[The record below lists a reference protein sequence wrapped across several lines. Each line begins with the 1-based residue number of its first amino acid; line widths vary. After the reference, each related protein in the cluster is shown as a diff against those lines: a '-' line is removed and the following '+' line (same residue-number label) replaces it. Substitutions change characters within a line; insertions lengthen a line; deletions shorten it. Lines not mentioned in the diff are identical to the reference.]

1 MAEVDSCL
9 DFLQC
14 LQQTANKPFIQAI
27 ETWICDQ
34 IVKEMTEFLP
44 SEVSFKSAP
53 QKNCHFFL
61 LYKTPV
67 NKSESFKARSKA
79 TESSGEATFNY
90 EWKILHTTI
99 LVRIN
104 KI

>member
-1 MAEVDSCL
+1 MPEVDSCL

-14 LQQTANKPFIQAI
+14 LQQTAKKPFIQAT
-27 ETWICDQ
+27 ETLICRH
-34 IVKEMTEFLP
+34 IVKQMTEFLP
-44 SEVSFKSAP
+44 SEVSVKSAQ
-53 QKNCHFFL
+53 QKTCHFFL

-67 NKSESFKARSKA
+67 NKSESFKARLKA

-90 EWKILHTTI
+90 EWRILHTTI
-99 LVRIN
+99 LVRIK